1 MQGIVDENSLIRVF
15 KFYQYK
21 QSKNVTIDSRD
32 CETEGKGK
40 LKKGREYHCKE
51 ESQKTITVV
60 EETRNE
66 NENLNFWDWYKS
78 LVEERQVLSEK

>member
-15 KFYQYK
+15 KCYQYK

>member
-1 MQGIVDENSLIRVF
+1 MRVF
-15 KFYQYK
+15 SGSGRQCDHEHAWRGT
-21 QSKNVTIDSRD
+21 Q
-32 CETEGKGK
+32 TEGKGE

-51 ESQKTITVV
+51 ENQKTITVV

-78 LVEERQVLSEK
+78 LVE